1 MEIISK
7 GKDLVQKKQCSE
19 GIKYLTAQYS
29 NHSKTFE
36 SCLWQIARRIEL
48 PALFNY
54 DSREMVDL
62 LLTEYTTQ
70 AILLN
75 ETLNELNIKKGV
87 LTQKILKTAYTLAA
101 EQNDDNVIVI
111 ELPLLEIMIGGFVAQ
126 KVRKHFHKQLCIV
139 FCRFKDMYIG
149 YARAAKG
156 LSLIKIFKT
165 IKKIEP
171 ELQFIKTKGAFST
184 WRVYF
189 DIVEHEEERRTE
201 TYIVKE
207 KQIVQHEET
216 DENGEVHV
224 YDVEEIIEKEVTEE
238 LSLFEAKFIEVSR
251 PKDEQVTAL
260 DLIKR
265 KVIEAITA
273 YDTSSNVNAFV
284 LNDNIVWLD
293 KDTRVG
299 LMNSTNIQKAAGLEE
314 TVLWL
319 GTTPI
324 RINCDLAIQLLGAL
338 EIYALDSFNKTAEH
352 KKNVEALT
360 TVDEVAAYDYTAGYP
375 EKLEIN
381 I

>member
-1 MEIISK
+1 MIDYK
-7 GKDLVQKKQCSE
+7 
-19 GIKYLTAQYS
+19 
-29 NHSKTFE
+29 
-36 SCLWQIARRIEL
+36 
-48 PALFNY
+48 
-54 DSREMVDL
+54 VDF
-62 LLTEYTTQ
+62 
-70 AILLN
+70 A
-75 ETLNELNIKKGV
+75 
-87 LTQKILKTAYTLAA
+87 
-101 EQNDDNVIVI
+101 
-111 ELPLLEIMIGGFVAQ
+111 P
-126 KVRKHFHKQLCIV
+126 KHQ
-139 FCRFKDMYIG
+139 
-149 YARAAKG
+149 
-156 LSLIKIFKT
+156 
-165 IKKIEP
+165 P
-171 ELQFIKTKGAFST
+171 ELQLIKTKGAFST

-189 DIVEHEEERRTE
+189 DVIEHEEERRTE
-201 TYIVKE
+201 TYTVKE
-207 KQIVQHEET
+207 KQIVHHEET
-216 DENGEVHV
+216 DENGEVHA

-238 LSLFEAKFIEVSR
+238 LSLFEAKFIEVTR
-251 PKDEQVTAL
+251 PKDEEVVAL

-265 KVIEAITA
+265 EVIKAITA
-273 YDTSSNVNAFV
+273 YDASSNVNAFV

-293 KDTRVG
+293 KETRVG